1 MLKIEKQNKVIFREI
16 QKPRSILL
24 WIFISL
30 FIFSMWYNF
39 IQQII
44 LGNPVGTKPASD
56 VFLIILWLVFC
67 VIVPIILLFFTKL
80 IIEVREEGLYIRY
93 MPFHFRYKQFLF
105 KEIKHYESVIYSP
118 LKRFGGWGIRINLN
132 GEKAYNMDGNKA
144 IELDVKSE
152 TLVIGTRKPEEL
164 KTAIDSLKK

>member
-1 MLKIEKQNKVIFREI
+1 MEKQNKVIFREI
-16 QKPRSILL
+16 QKPRSMLL
-24 WIFISL
+24 WIFISV
-30 FIFSMWYNF
+30 FTFSMWYIF

-44 LGNPVGTKPASD
+44 LGKPVGTKPAPN
-56 VFLIILWLVFC
+56 VFLIILWVFFS

-105 KEIKHYESVIYSP
+105 KEIKHYQSINYSP
-118 LKRFGGWGIRINLN
+118 LKRFGGWGIRLNVN

-144 IELDVKSE
+144 IELGMKGQ
-152 TLVIGTRKPEEL
+152 TLVIGTRKPEEF
-164 KTAIDSLKK
+164 KNAIDSLKKGL